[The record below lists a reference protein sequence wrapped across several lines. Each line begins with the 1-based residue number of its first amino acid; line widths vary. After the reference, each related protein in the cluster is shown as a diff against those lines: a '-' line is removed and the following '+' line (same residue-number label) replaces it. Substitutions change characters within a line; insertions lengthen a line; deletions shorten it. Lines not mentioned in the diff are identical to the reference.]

1 LSEVRD
7 QAIANPNFFTPA
19 NFGNFVMTGN
29 YRKIVLLEKVGAATE
44 KFQDELLFVTGCGR
58 SGTTLLF

>member
-1 LSEVRD
+1 
-7 QAIANPNFFTPA
+7 
-19 NFGNFVMTGN
+19 MTGN